1 MADSQRGR
9 GGMIGQVRDKL
20 QARRQRRAEKAHLD
34 GAAKREWER
43 SGQVGRYGQHEGY
56 SSGS

>member
-1 MADSQRGR
+1 
-9 GGMIGQVRDKL
+9 MIGQVRDKL

>member
-9 GGMIGQVRDKL
+9 RGVIGKLRDKL
-20 QARRQRRAEKAHLD
+20 QARRQRRAEKAHVE